1 MQTFMP
7 HASFVRSA
15 KALDDKRLGKQRVEA
30 YQIMKALADTDYG
43 WQKHPAVQ
51 MWRGYEDA
59 LVEYGATCC
68 MVWILRGHKDTL
80 LARFAERSWP
90 RPYRTP
96 PWFGDPEFHRSHQ
109 SNLIR
114 KDAAHYEPQFP
125 GVPDDLPYVWPA
137 NDEYRV

>member
-1 MQTFMP
+1 MP
-7 HASFVRSA
+7 HPSFVRSA
-15 KALDDKRLGKQRVEA
+15 HALDDKRLGKQRVEA
-30 YQIMKALADTDYG
+30 YQIMKALADPDYG

-68 MVWILRGHKDTL
+68 MVWVLRGFQDTL

-96 PWFGDPEFHRSHQ
+96 PWLGDTEFHRSHQ
-109 SNLIR
+109 SNLVR
-114 KDAAHYEPQFP
+114 KDAAHYQPQFP
-125 GVPDDLPYVWPA
+125 DVPDNLPYVWPP
-137 NDEYRV
+137 NDEYRI